1 MTKMTKTQK
10 KRSLKDIRRKA
21 FKLLGEQCV
30 SIKDYEAIE
39 RIVDRNMKK
48 LM

>member
-1 MTKMTKTQK
+1 MTKTQK
-10 KRSLKDIRRKA
+10 KRSLKDIRRKS
-21 FKLLGEQCV
+21 FKLLGEGCI

-39 RIVDRNMKK
+39 RITEKNLKK

>member
-1 MTKMTKTQK
+1 MSMTKTQK

-21 FKLLGEQCV
+21 FKLLGEQAI

-39 RIVDRNMKK
+39 RICEKNLKK
-48 LM
+48 LG